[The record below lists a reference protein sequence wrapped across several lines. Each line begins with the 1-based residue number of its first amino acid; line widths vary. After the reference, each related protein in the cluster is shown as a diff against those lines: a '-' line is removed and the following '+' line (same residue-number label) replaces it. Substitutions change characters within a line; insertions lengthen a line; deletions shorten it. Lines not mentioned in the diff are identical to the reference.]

1 MMNKKPMSA
10 GMKALKKKAPKV
22 AKKMGYNKGGSV
34 PNFKMC
40 EDCPTPKQCSA
51 AGKCMG
57 KKAKMYKGGMAKKKS
72 GYAKGGMV
80 TKANCGASMKPGQKR
95 GK

>member
-1 MMNKKPMSA
+1 M
-10 GMKALKKKAPKV
+10 
-22 AKKMGYNKGGSV
+22 

-57 KKAKMYKGGMAKKKS
+57 KAAKKAMSKGGMAKKKS

-80 TKANCGASMKPGQKR
+80 SCGASMKPGQKR
-95 GK
+95 TK

>member
-1 MMNKKPMSA
+1 M
-10 GMKALKKKAPKV
+10 
-22 AKKMGYNKGGSV
+22 

-57 KKAKMYKGGMAKKKS
+57 KAKKSAMSKGGMAKKS
-72 GYAKGGMV
+72 GYKKGGMV
-80 TKANCGASMKPGQKR
+80 SCGASMKPGQKR
-95 GK
+95 TK